1 MPISMF
7 LKANVQRLWFY
18 QKLYGLN
25 SLSVPS
31 VVASLSTP
39 RDCSTTHRGNA
50 RVPLYLN
57 ARDDDMVWRCVI
69 PRVYD
74 WNMS

>member
-18 QKLYGLN
+18 QKLYRIN

-31 VVASLSTP
+31 GVASLSTP
-39 RDCSTTHRGNA
+39 RSYLTTYRGNA
-50 RVPLYLN
+50 HAERFLWEPLQVL
-57 ARDDDMVWRCVI
+57 V
-69 PRVYD
+69 
-74 WNMS
+74 